1 MGNRSTGDDTLTL
14 IVSEDTQT
22 TDDSQVRRQGQAA
35 EVRGIIAQLK
45 LKRRDVKLED
55 VKSDLDRV
63 QEQIDALLA
72 SVGSH
77 DNERFRLSSV
87 DVSLAI
93 SAEGSIGVATAGV
106 QAGISL
112 TFARRDQAG

>member
-1 MGNRSTGDDTLTL
+1 MDDDTLTL
-14 IVSEDTQT
+14 IVSEGTLVTGDNE
-22 TDDSQVRRQGQAA
+22 VRGERSDA
-35 EVRGIIAQLK
+35 EVRGIISQLK
-45 LKRRDVKLED
+45 PRRKDVNLED

-63 QEQIDALLA
+63 QAQIDTLLA
-72 SVGSH
+72 GVGSH

-87 DVSLAI
+87 EISLAI

-112 TFARRDQAG
+112 TFARRDEAG